1 MGLKT
6 MGRTE
11 RELGD
16 KELAILG
23 KHKNQAIM
31 DFKRYGILPHTKETF
46 KNWECTAL
54 EVELTNYGTEYYF
67 KVTADEVE
75 YEVQVHE
82 GLPHVSLQT
91 KYKGVTGEGCVE
103 PERPPADEGEGE
115 AEAEE

>member
-1 MGLKT
+1 MG
-6 MGRTE
+6 

-23 KHKNQAIM
+23 KHKNEAIK
-31 DFKRYGILPHTKETF
+31 DF
-46 KNWECTAL
+46 KNWECTLL

-67 KVTADEVE
+67 KVMADEVE

-103 PERPPADEGEGE
+103 PERPAEEEGGDGE
-115 AEAEE
+115 AAEEE